1 MEIKNFRLIKNV
13 LSNEGLHDQSVR
25 TAIEK
30 AIDYYVELKENDY
43 NLNMLRSI
51 AERES
56 SLDYTADKLS
66 KIILSSI
73 LIVYQDFYPK
83 LVIGAFHIGNPNDLP
98 LLFKLMAAIRQHKE
112 ETQAQINQP
121 SVHQLNTDELT
132 RMKRKIILLQMENE
146 KNEELYWL
154 TSKKLYSKSKEL
166 DELKEKQASVQP
178 ISDQAL
184 KELIEKIILIPSYE
198 EAKGLL
204 DFLLENGN
212 LFSPS
217 QQETIRDA
225 LSTIRSIFHP
235 RNQTLLFQTN
245 NISGCNVMQGDIH
258 LNKEY

>member
-83 LVIGAFHIGNPNDLP
+83 LVIGALHIGSLNDLH
-98 LLFKLMAAIRQHKE
+98 LLFNLMDAIRQHKK

-121 SVHQLNTDELT
+121 SVLQLNTDELT
-132 RMKRKIILLQMENE
+132 RLKKENE
-146 KNEELYWL
+146 QLKEDMEKIKQLYLSTSEKLNSKINEN
-154 TSKKLYSKSKEL
+154 
-166 DELKEKQASVQP
+166 DELKEKLASPQH
-178 ISDQAL
+178 ISDQAVE
-184 KELIEKIILIPSYE
+184 ELVNYAQLMPQYKDAETFLHN
-198 EAKGLL
+198 
-204 DFLLENGN
+204 LLE
-212 LFSPS
+212 LVDIFTPS
-217 QQETIRDA
+217 QLETMRHT
-225 LSTIRSIFHP
+225 LFTIKLNFHP
-235 RNQTLLFQTN
+235 RNQPILYQTN
-245 NISGCNVMQGDIH
+245 NISGCNVMQGDIN
-258 LNKEY
+258 LNKEN

>member
-1 MEIKNFRLIKNV
+1 MITTQNSFIVNALGMDGFTVVSAR
-13 LSNEGLHDQSVR
+13 
-25 TAIEK
+25 K
-30 AIDYYVELKENDY
+30 ATQKAFQLCEELKENDY
-43 NLNMLRSI
+43 DINTLRSI
-51 AERES
+51 AERVS
-56 SLDYTADKLS
+56 SFDYTTNKLS

-73 LIVYQDFYPK
+73 LIVYQDFYINGV
-83 LVIGAFHIGNPNDLP
+83 LAVFHIDSLNDLH
-98 LLFKLMAAIRQHKE
+98 LLFNLMDAMKKHKM
-112 ETQAQINQP
+112 ETLAQINQR
-121 SVHQLNTDELT
+121 SVHQLNTDESTKL
-132 RMKRKIILLQMENE
+132 KQENKQLKEDIEKIKQLYLSTSE
-146 KNEELYWL
+146 KLN
-154 TSKKLYSKSKEL
+154 SAIKEL
-166 DELKEKQASVQP
+166 HELKEKLASVQP

-245 NISGCNVMQGDIH
+245 NISGCNVMQGDIN
-258 LNKEY
+258 LNKEN